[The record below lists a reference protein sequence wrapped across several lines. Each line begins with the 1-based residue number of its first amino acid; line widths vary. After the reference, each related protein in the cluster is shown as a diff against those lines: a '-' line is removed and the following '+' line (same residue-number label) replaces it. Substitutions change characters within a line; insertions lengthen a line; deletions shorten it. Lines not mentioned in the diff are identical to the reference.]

1 MAMLA
6 LIFLIPIFCIG
17 LVMYVMTLYNYAFLN
32 TLDVPLLTIGLLIV
46 MILSF
51 FIIKLIFKTL
61 PKNAKYLNKEQNS
74 NTIYNIFSFAIM
86 LLFGLSIFIKSFN
99 GEFNIFDCV
108 IGILMVSLST
118 YVISTYFLS
127 YGHEG
132 LKLIDIEIVDDKIK
146 CLKFEQEKYGLIE
159 YYTNEDNYEID
170 SIYKVKLNKKTKVIS
185 TIEGKV
191 HNIE

>member
-17 LVMYVMTLYNYAFLN
+17 LVMYVMTLYNYAILN
-32 TLDVPLLTIGLLIV
+32 TLDVPLLTIGFLVV

-51 FIIKLIFKTL
+51 FIIKLIFKVL

-74 NTIYNIFSFAIM
+74 STIYNMFSFAIM
-86 LLFGLSIFIKSFN
+86 LLFGLSIFVKSFN
-99 GEFNIFDCV
+99 GEFNVFDCV

-159 YYTNEDNYEID
+159 YYTNDDNYEID
-170 SIYKVKLNKKTKVIS
+170 SMYKVKLNKKTKVIS

>member
-17 LVMYVMTLYNYAFLN
+17 LVMYVMTLYNYAILN
-32 TLDVPLLTIGLLIV
+32 TLDVPLLTIGFLVV

-99 GEFNIFDCV
+99 GKFNVFDCV

-159 YYTNEDNYEID
+159 YYTNDDNYEID
-170 SIYKVKLNKKTKVIS
+170 NIYKVKLNKKTKVIS

>member
-17 LVMYVMTLYNYAFLN
+17 LVMYVMTLYNYAILN
-32 TLDVPLLTIGLLIV
+32 TLDVPLLTIGFLIV

-61 PKNAKYLNKEQNS
+61 PHNAQYLNKEQNS
-74 NTIYNIFSFAIM
+74 STIYNIFSFAIM
-86 LLFGLSIFIKSFN
+86 FLLGLSIFIKSFN

-118 YVISTYFLS
+118 YVISAYFLS
-127 YGHEG
+127 FGHEG

-146 CLKFEQEKYGLIE
+146 CLKFEQEKYGIIE
-159 YYTNEDNYEID
+159 YYTNDDNYEID
-170 SIYKVKLNKKTKVIS
+170 NIYKVKLNKKTKVIS

>member
-51 FIIKLIFKTL
+51 FIIKLIFKNL

-99 GEFNIFDCV
+99 GKFNVFDCV

-159 YYTNEDNYEID
+159 YYTNDDNYEID
-170 SIYKVKLNKKTKVIS
+170 NIYKVKLNKKTKVIS

>member
-86 LLFGLSIFIKSFN
+86 LLFGLSIFVKSFN
-99 GEFNIFDCV
+99 GEFNVFDCV

-159 YYTNEDNYEID
+159 YYTNDDNYEID
-170 SIYKVKLNKKTKVIS
+170 SMYKVKLNKKTKVIS